1 MSIAT
6 ITSKGQI
13 TLPKDIRVKLHLD
26 AGERIDFQ
34 IDEERGVAT
43 LVPLNKHIDDVFGIL
58 KRENGVRNVSI
69 DDMDDSVKRQFLE
82 EFK

>member
-1 MSIAT
+1 MSVAT

-26 AGERIDFQ
+26 AGEKIDFQ
-34 IDEERGVAT
+34 IDEEHGTAT

-58 KRENGVRNVSI
+58 KRENRKKNVSV
-69 DDMDDSVKRQFLE
+69 DDMDKAVQRQFKK
-82 EFK
+82 EFT

>member
-13 TLPKDIRVKLHLD
+13 TLPKDIRAKLHLD
-26 AGERIDFQ
+26 AGEKIDFQ
-34 IDEERGVAT
+34 LDEEHGIAT
-43 LVPLNKHIDDVFGIL
+43 LIPLNKHIDDVFGII
-58 KRENGVRNVSI
+58 KRKTKKRTISV
-69 DDMDDSVKRQFLE
+69 DDMDKSVQKQFRK